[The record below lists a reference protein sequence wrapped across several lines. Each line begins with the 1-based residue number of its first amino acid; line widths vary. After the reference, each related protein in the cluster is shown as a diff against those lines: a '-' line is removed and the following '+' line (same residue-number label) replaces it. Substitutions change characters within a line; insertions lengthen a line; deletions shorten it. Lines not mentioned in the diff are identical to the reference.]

1 MSEQRVSGEWMKIM
15 LEEIARKK
23 EEVEQ
28 ARIEE
33 RRREQPQ
40 REQPQR
46 QDGHPQPLC

>member
-1 MSEQRVSGEWMKIM
+1 MISEWMQVM

-33 RRREQPQ
+33 RRRERPQ

>member
-1 MSEQRVSGEWMKIM
+1 MISEWMQVM

-33 RRREQPQ
+33 RRRE
-40 REQPQR
+40 RPQR

>member
-1 MSEQRVSGEWMKIM
+1 MISEWLQVM

-33 RRREQPQ
+33 RRRERPQ